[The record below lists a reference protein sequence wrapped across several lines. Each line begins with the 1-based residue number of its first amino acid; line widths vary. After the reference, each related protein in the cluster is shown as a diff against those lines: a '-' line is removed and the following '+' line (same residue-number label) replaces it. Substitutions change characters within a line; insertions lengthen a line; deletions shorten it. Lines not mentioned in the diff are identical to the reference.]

1 MIQEPATNSEAPPPS
16 PEAPAEQEFA
26 NGHQNDFEIVT
37 RSVTL
42 KNIKWFGLISVCL
55 IMTAVYYSVDI
66 PAALHQELK
75 DYLAGSSEKELSN
88 FELYFNLLY
97 TVYSIPNMVLPL
109 LGGVFVDRFGP
120 AQCMVAYAICLWLGQ
135 ILFAVGLSQ
144 KSWIIMLLGRIAYGL
159 GGEIICVANSTLISE
174 WFDPTERSFA
184 FGTLLAI
191 SRLGSVLNN
200 MVSPKLAHSLATP
213 WALWAGVVMN
223 TGGVFSALYVRYLDG
238 RSRKSNQTRSSGQ
251 ATSDDIARE
260 DNGLSEPLLR
270 RESDDQVGNTVDSE
284 IEDTESFEDEIQ
296 EDEGIQCSDVARL
309 SPVFWLLCICCMV
322 VYGCI
327 MPFNNVASG
336 ILLERN
342 YFRPPPTDC
351 VLKWPEQCTA
361 GKLVNYSNPS
371 TDAEGNS
378 CPGKNYAP
386 ILPTFPFNASTDDG
400 GYILYDSADCDKRFW
415 SDDCT
420 KDYCSAQKKATEIAG
435 RVMSIPYAVSALLS
449 PPVGGVVD
457 RIGRRAS
464 LAFLTSLA
472 LMAVHIV
479 LGLFHAI
486 PPWMPLLVQGVAY
499 ALFSAVIWPS
509 VAMVVEKKV
518 TGTAYG
524 IILSLQNTGLALFP
538 LLVAAIY
545 NASHQSYIPNV
556 ELLFASCAGIG
567 SLAGMLMYVL
577 DARNGYKLQSVDG
590 QGIVNRNT
598 ENSRP
603 SSNRM
608 TE

>member
-1 MIQEPATNSEAPPPS
+1 
-16 PEAPAEQEFA
+16 
-26 NGHQNDFEIVT
+26 
-37 RSVTL
+37 
-42 KNIKWFGLISVCL
+42 
-55 IMTAVYYSVDI
+55 
-66 PAALHQELK
+66 
-75 DYLAGSSEKELSN
+75 
-88 FELYFNLLY
+88 
-97 TVYSIPNMVLPL
+97 
-109 LGGVFVDRFGP
+109 
-120 AQCMVAYAICLWLGQ
+120 
-135 ILFAVGLSQ
+135 
-144 KSWIIMLLGRIAYGL
+144 
-159 GGEIICVANSTLISE
+159 
-174 WFDPTERSFA
+174 
-184 FGTLLAI
+184 
-191 SRLGSVLNN
+191 
-200 MVSPKLAHSLATP
+200 
-213 WALWAGVVMN
+213 MN

-251 ATSDDIARE
+251 TTSNDIASE
-260 DNGLSEPLLR
+260 DNDLSEPLLR
-270 RESDDQVGNTVDSE
+270 RESDDQVIT
-284 IEDTESFEDEIQ
+284 TESEGENIESVEEEMQ
-296 EDEGIQCSDVARL
+296 EDEDFQCSDVTRL

-351 VLKWPEQCTA
+351 VLKLPDQCTA

-371 TDAEGNS
+371 TDSDGDS
-378 CPGKNYAP
+378 CPGENYAP
-386 ILPTFPFNASTDDG
+386 ILPEFPFNASTDDG
-400 GYILYDSADCDKRFW
+400 GYVLYDSVDCDKHFW

-420 KDYCSAQKKATEIAG
+420 KDYCSAQKQATEIAG

-449 PPVGGVVD
+449 PPIGGVVD

-472 LMAVHIV
+472 LMVVHII
-479 LGLFHAI
+479 LGLFHMI
-486 PPWMPLLVQGVAY
+486 PPWIPLLVQGVAY

-538 LLVAAIY
+538 LLVATIY
-545 NASHQSYIPNV
+545 NASHQSYIPSV
-556 ELLFASCAGIG
+556 ELLFASCAGMG
-567 SLAGMLMYVL
+567 SLAGILMYVL
-577 DARNGYKLQSVDG
+577 DGRNGYKLQSVDG
-590 QGIVNRNT
+590 QGIANGDT

-603 SSNRM
+603 SSNRT